1 MNKVMLCGLV
11 AALMSS
17 AAQAAVVVFDFTE
30 NGADLEVTGSGSI
43 DLNEDF
49 SLRSGVRVSGDYYT
63 MFGFSSSQGIGL
75 IGKAFESYAIK
86 GFSESLPL
94 FKATQTA
101 SFTGDIMAVNSTR
114 GAGSIYLPKGYVSGT
129 ELKNSTVFKKRGFSN
144 LNLDFDQVYALG
156 SANQLV
162 FSKNG
167 VISEN
172 AKASVETL
180 GGSVPGSGD
189 VAAVPVPAALPL
201 LAAAIAGLGFVSR
214 RRAA

>member
-1 MNKVMLCGLV
+1 
-11 AALMSS
+11 
-17 AAQAAVVVFDFTE
+17 
-30 NGADLEVTGSGSI
+30 
-43 DLNEDF
+43 
-49 SLRSGVRVSGDYYT
+49 
-63 MFGFSSSQGIGL
+63 
-75 IGKAFESYAIK
+75 
-86 GFSESLPL
+86 
-94 FKATQTA
+94 
-101 SFTGDIMAVNSTR
+101 MAVDLTR

-172 AKASVETL
+172 AKASVEML